1 MRHTFSLARDVSS
14 TREYPRFVAPI
25 ELDQHHRCVL
35 ASTVTYSRCLR
46 WCRVCHDVIRG
57 DVADEEEEK
66 VEKNKKGKDAS
77 LQPQEV
83 TIFRVSS
90 LYRVDHREWSQ
101 ALYVSIIDDCW
112 RTIRFFDQKQRGR
125 GEKERNRNKKNDGN
139 AWASRRR
146 HAVTPRWITMT
157 RQDDIAKNGASEFLT
172 TIHRTY
178 ATRKK
183 TCVPSRDCDATSYTD
198 WFPPTT

>member
-1 MRHTFSLARDVSS
+1 MSDTYMRHTFSLARDVSS

-90 LYRVDHREWSQ
+90 LYRVDHREMISGT
-101 ALYVSIIDDCW
+101 VCVN
-112 RTIRFFDQKQRGR
+112 
-125 GEKERNRNKKNDGN
+125 NRRLLANHPIF
-139 AWASRRR
+139 R
-146 HAVTPRWITMT
+146 
-157 RQDDIAKNGASEFLT
+157 SE
-172 TIHRTY
+172 
-178 ATRKK
+178 ATRERREGKK
-183 TCVPSRDCDATSYTD
+183 SK
-198 WFPPTT
+198 